1 MNNAKKIYLDAYLVI
16 LALYIYFNKGI
27 AYSFL
32 SEALLLV
39 GLVFVIREFKQLAIP
54 KNKKSGLLIFFFAI
68 AFLYIIRG
76 KMQQYQW
83 LDVVRDSFI
92 FNYGLFAIIIFFF
105 KDQIP
110 YLLKGI
116 YKIYKWYPLVETVLF
131 LCLTYVPFLADLKVF
146 GSINLLHYKYGDMAV
161 HLFISTLFLL
171 NGKIKLAP
179 RFFIVN
185 AVLIAYLF
193 LISASYSRAGMVCFI
208 ISFILFFVFS
218 KNAVLKTQLKYYI
231 KFIPLVLLV
240 ALPFYLSTSV
250 KENFQGR
257 KIGLAQLQDNIASL
271 AISDEGSTLNDNKV
285 WRLVWW
291 TKIIDYTFGGEY
303 FLAGKGLGM
312 GLAQDDDIAMEDNAD
327 LRSPHN
333 FHLNILA
340 RFGVPIF
347 LLWCFWL
354 YLHFKQFKQPNLSAM
369 NLVFLCIIIM
379 FLLNASFDVFLE
391 GSMGAFPFWTFI
403 GIYYMNEA
411 FPANNL
417 LMDADVL

>member
-1 MNNAKKIYLDAYLVI
+1 MSYAKKLYLDAYLVI

-32 SEALLLV
+32 SEALLIV
-39 GLVFVIREFKQLAIP
+39 GLLFVIRDFKQLAIP
-54 KNKKSGLLIFFFAI
+54 KEKKSGLLVLFFTL

-76 KMQQYQW
+76 KIQHYEW
-83 LDVVRDSFI
+83 IDLVRDSFI

-116 YKIYKWYPLVETVLF
+116 YKIYKWYPIVETVLF
-131 LCLTYVPFLADLKVF
+131 LCLNYVPFLAELKIF
-146 GSINLLHYKYGDMAV
+146 GSFNLLHYKYSDMAV

-171 NGKIKLAP
+171 NGRIILAT

-185 AVLIAYLF
+185 AILIAYLF
-193 LISASYSRAGMVCFI
+193 LVMSSYSRAGMVCFI

-218 KNAVLKTQLKYYI
+218 RNIALKSQIKYYLRLFPVVI
-231 KFIPLVLLV
+231 LL
-240 ALPFYLSTSV
+240 ALPFYLSTST
-250 KENFQGR
+250 KANYQGR
-257 KIGLAQLQDNIASL
+257 KIGLDQLNDNITSL
-271 AISDEGSTLNDNKV
+271 IISNEGTTLNNNKV

-291 TKIIDYTFGGEY
+291 GKIIDYTFGGEY
-303 FLAGKGLGM
+303 FFAGKGLGM
-312 GLAQDDDIAMEDNAD
+312 ALAQDDNIVTSESDAE

-347 LLWCFWL
+347 FLWCFWL
-354 YLHFKQFKQPNLSAM
+354 YLHFKQLKKPNLSAM
-369 NLVFLCIIIM
+369 NLVLLCIIIM

-411 FPANNL
+411 FPNNNL
-417 LMDADVL
+417 LMDADV